1 MIFRFLARRDYFL
14 VGHAVSPVT
23 CRSVGQAILPAAA
36 FQAALAVWGGP
47 PGPQPAPRPAFFG
60 LSQCKKAD
68 EGVGRGPGGPPHEK
82 HTLLYILIALMVF
95 FWSANYIVAKIA
107 LREFPPLL
115 LGGLRICLAGLF
127 ILPAYAMQR
136 ASHPKSEIRNPKSE
150 IPMLVY
156 LGLFGVTLNQLF
168 FIVGL
173 SRTSVLHSS
182 LIIAMTPIFVL
193 AIAALIKQEQIT
205 VRKAAGML
213 IAVIGVGILNALPAS
228 TAPGASPTLLGDLFV
243 FLAGVTFAMF
253 TVLSK
258 KVSLRHSAI
267 TVNTFAYV
275 GGAVAL
281 APVVIWQGQSFSYHT
296 VTLAG
301 WSSLLYMAL
310 FPSVICYL
318 IYYYAL
324 GHISASRVSAFSY
337 LQPVIATLLAAL
349 TLGERVTLPLVAG
362 GAVIFSGVYLTER
375 A

>member
-1 MIFRFLARRDYFL
+1 VIPTLWGRI
-14 VGHAVSPVT
+14 VSCWPVSNRPVRAEQP
-23 CRSVGQAILPAAA
+23 RSG
-36 FQAALAVWGGP
+36 
-47 PGPQPAPRPAFFG
+47 
-60 LSQCKKAD
+60 SAD
-68 EGVGRGPGGPPHEK
+68 EIGAQLAKLPHKTE
-82 HTLLYILIALMVF
+82 TLLYILIAAMVF
-95 FWSANYIVAKIA
+95 FWSANYIVGKIA

-115 LGGLRICLAGLF
+115 LAGLRIGLAGVF
-127 ILPAYAMQR
+127 ILPAYAMQKGA
-136 ASHPKSEIRNPKSE
+136 ASWNIRDL
-150 IPMLVY
+150 PMLIY

-168 FIVGL
+168 FIIGL

-258 KVSLRHSAI
+258 KISLRHSSI

-275 GGAVAL
+275 SGAIAL
-281 APVVIWQGQSFSYHT
+281 APVVIWQGQHFSYRM
-296 VTLAG
+296 VSLAG

-337 LQPVIATLLAAL
+337 LQPVVATLLAAL
-349 TLGERVTLPLVAG
+349 ALGERVTLPLVAG

-375 A
+375 G

>member
-1 MIFRFLARRDYFL
+1 MRASETQARM
-14 VGHAVSPVT
+14 PV
-23 CRSVGQAILPAAA
+23 L
-36 FQAALAVWGGP
+36 
-47 PGPQPAPRPAFFG
+47 
-60 LSQCKKAD
+60 
-68 EGVGRGPGGPPHEK
+68 H
-82 HTLLYILIALMVF
+82 ILIAAMVF
-95 FWSANYIVAKIA
+95 FWSANYIVGKIA

-115 LGGLRICLAGLF
+115 LAGLRICLAGLF
-127 ILPAYAMQR
+127 MLPAYALR
-136 ASHPKSEIRNPKSE
+136 KGAASWSMRDL
-150 IPMLVY
+150 PMLIY

-168 FIVGL
+168 FIIGL
-173 SRTSVLHSS
+173 SRTSVVHSA

-193 AIAALIKQEQIT
+193 VIAALIKQEQIT

-258 KVSLRHSAI
+258 KISLRHSSI

-275 GGAVAL
+275 SGTLAL
-281 APVVIWQGQSFSYHT
+281 APLVIWQSCSFSYRM
-296 VTLAG
+296 VSPAG
-301 WSSLLYMAL
+301 WSSLVYMAL

-324 GHISASRVSAFSY
+324 SHISASRVSAFSY
-337 LQPVIATLLAAL
+337 LQPVVATLLAAL

-375 A
+375 G

>member
-1 MIFRFLARRDYFL
+1 
-14 VGHAVSPVT
+14 VT
-23 CRSVGQAILPAAA
+23 NW
-36 FQAALAVWGGP
+36 WGGP
-47 PGPQPAPRPAFFG
+47 TSPLPGPQPALGGRF
-60 LSQCKKAD
+60 QCVKAD
-68 EGVGRGPGGPPHEK
+68 EGVGRGPGGPPHQK
-82 HTLLYILIALMVF
+82 QGVSHAVLYILIAAMVF
-95 FWSANYIVAKIA
+95 FWSANYIVGKIA

-115 LGGLRICLAGLF
+115 LVGLRICLAGLLM
-127 ILPAYAMQR
+127 LPAYAMQKGA
-136 ASHPKSEIRNPKSE
+136 ASWRNRDL
-150 IPMLVY
+150 PMLVY
-156 LGLFGVTLNQLF
+156 LGLFGVTLNQFF

-173 SRTSVLHSS
+173 SRTSVVHSA

-193 AIAALIKQEQIT
+193 AIAAIIKQEQIT
-205 VRKAAGML
+205 IRKAVGML
-213 IAVIGVGILNALPAS
+213 IAVIGVGILNALPA
-228 TAPGASPTLLGDLFV
+228 APGASPTLLGDLFV

-258 KVSLRHSAI
+258 KVSLRHSSI

-275 GGAVAL
+275 GGAIAL
-281 APVVIWQGQSFSYHT
+281 APVVIWQGHSFSYRS
-296 VTLAG
+296 VSLAG

-349 TLGERVTLPLVAG
+349 TLGERITLPLVAG

-375 A
+375 G

>member
-1 MIFRFLARRDYFL
+1 MKASETQARM
-14 VGHAVSPVT
+14 PV
-23 CRSVGQAILPAAA
+23 L
-36 FQAALAVWGGP
+36 
-47 PGPQPAPRPAFFG
+47 
-60 LSQCKKAD
+60 
-68 EGVGRGPGGPPHEK
+68 H
-82 HTLLYILIALMVF
+82 ILIAAMVF
-95 FWSANYIVAKIA
+95 FWSANYIVGKIA

-115 LGGLRICLAGLF
+115 LAGLRICLAGLF
-127 ILPAYAMQR
+127 MLPAYALR
-136 ASHPKSEIRNPKSE
+136 KGAASWSMRDL
-150 IPMLVY
+150 PMLIY

-168 FIVGL
+168 FIIGL
-173 SRTSVLHSS
+173 SRTSVVHSA

-193 AIAALIKQEQIT
+193 VIAALIKQEQIT

-258 KVSLRHSAI
+258 KISLRHSSI

-275 GGAVAL
+275 SGTLAL
-281 APVVIWQGQSFSYHT
+281 APLVIWQSCSFSYRM
-296 VTLAG
+296 VSPAG
-301 WSSLLYMAL
+301 WSSLVYMAL

-324 GHISASRVSAFSY
+324 SHISASRVSAFSY
-337 LQPVIATLLAAL
+337 LQPVVATFLAAL

-375 A
+375 G

>member
-1 MIFRFLARRDYFL
+1 MTT
-14 VGHAVSPVT
+14 ST
-23 CRSVGQAILPAAA
+23 S
-36 FQAALAVWGGP
+36 
-47 PGPQPAPRPAFFG
+47 
-60 LSQCKKAD
+60 
-68 EGVGRGPGGPPHEK
+68 

-95 FWSANYIVAKIA
+95 FWSANYIVGKIA

-127 ILPAYAMQR
+127 ILPAYVTQKGAESPR
-136 ASHPKSEIRNPKSE
+136 KSDL
-150 IPMLVY
+150 PMLVY

-168 FIVGL
+168 FIIGL

-193 AIAALIKQEQIT
+193 AIAAIIKQEQIT

-213 IAVIGVGILNALPAS
+213 IAVIGVGILNAIPAS
-228 TAPGASPTLLGDLFV
+228 TGATPTLLGDVFV

-281 APVVIWQGQSFSYHT
+281 APVVIWQGQSFSYRA

>member
-1 MIFRFLARRDYFL
+1 
-14 VGHAVSPVT
+14 
-23 CRSVGQAILPAAA
+23 
-36 FQAALAVWGGP
+36 
-47 PGPQPAPRPAFFG
+47 
-60 LSQCKKAD
+60 
-68 EGVGRGPGGPPHEK
+68 
-82 HTLLYILIALMVF
+82 MVF
-95 FWSANYIVAKIA
+95 FWSANYIVGKIA
-107 LREFPPLL
+107 LREFPPVLL
-115 LGGLRICLAGLF
+115 VGLRICLAGLF
-127 ILPAYAMQR
+127 ILPAYAMQKGATSWSKR
-136 ASHPKSEIRNPKSE
+136 DL
-150 IPMLVY
+150 PMLLY
-156 LGLFGVTLNQLF
+156 LGLFGVTLNQLC

-193 AIAALIKQEQIT
+193 AIAAIIKQEQIT

-213 IAVIGVGILNALPAS
+213 IAVIGVGILNALPPS
-228 TAPGASPTLLGDLFV
+228 IGASPTLLGDLFV

-275 GGAVAL
+275 GGAIAL
-281 APVVIWQGQSFSYHT
+281 SPVVIWQSQSFSYRT

-301 WSSLLYMAL
+301 WSSLIYMAL

-324 GHISASRVSAFSY
+324 SRISASRVSAFSY

-375 A
+375 G